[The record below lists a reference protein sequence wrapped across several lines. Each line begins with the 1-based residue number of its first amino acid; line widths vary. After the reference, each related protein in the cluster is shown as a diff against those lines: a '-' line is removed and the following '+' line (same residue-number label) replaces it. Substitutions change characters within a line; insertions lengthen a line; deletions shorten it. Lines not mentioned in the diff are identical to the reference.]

1 MIRRGSGRPGHGLS
15 PGRPGRGL
23 PVAPFLVALA
33 LGSVSSRGVAAQ
45 APATVEDTDWR
56 PAVERPRFAP
66 GTGPR
71 VLLDA
76 AHHNPDNLVGFYGPF
91 GDLLRADGYRVAVLR
106 EPLVPSVLEGA
117 RILVVSN
124 ALPAATHEEADTL
137 GSAFTSGELDAL
149 LRWLD
154 AGGALL
160 LFVDHRPYPR
170 AATELGRRL
179 GLDFTDGYA
188 LDYEV
193 WDPVVFRR
201 SDGTLAEH
209 PIVTGRLGE
218 DDGGHEDGEGGEGG
232 GGAPPV
238 DSVAT
243 FFGHAMRTSDSRWRP
258 LLVFGPGIESM
269 HPDGLWEIGDG
280 TPRVDVEGWLQ
291 GVAGRVGR
299 GRVVVLGEAGMAV
312 AQRVGPRSSP
322 RGMNAPVAAGNAR
335 FLLNVLRWLSAGGE

>member
-1 MIRRGSGRPGHGLS
+1 MSGLHRRPAGFFLLAVAF
-15 PGRPGRGL
+15 GL
-23 PVAPFLVALA
+23 PP
-33 LGSVSSRGVAAQ
+33 GVAAQ
-45 APATVEDTDWR
+45 EPVADTSWR
-56 PAVERPRFAP
+56 PSVERPRFAA
-66 GTGPR
+66 GAGPL

-76 AHHNPDNLVGFYGPF
+76 AHHNPSNLVGFYGPF
-91 GDLLRADGYRVAVLR
+91 GELLRADGYRVAL
-106 EPLVPSVLEGA
+106 LEEALDGPALAGA
-117 RILVVSN
+117 DVVVVSN
-124 ALPAATHEEADTL
+124 ALPAPTHEEADTL
-137 GSAFTSGELDAL
+137 GSALTDSELDAL
-149 LRWLD
+149 LDWIE

-170 AATELGRRL
+170 AATELGRGL

-201 SDGTLAEH
+201 SDGTLADH
-209 PIVTGRLGE
+209 PVVTGRRGA
-218 DDGGHEDGEGGEGG
+218 GEDGEAAGGEGG
-232 GGAPPV
+232 SPAPAV

-243 FFGHAMRTSDSRWRP
+243 FFGHAMRPLDPAWEP

-269 HPDGLWEIGDG
+269 HPDGLWEIGDD

-291 GVAGRVGR
+291 GAARRLGR

-312 AQRVGPRSSP
+312 AQRVGPRAGP

-335 FLLNVLRWLSAGGE
+335 FLLNAVRWLTPAKR